1 MNHAEVY
8 SQAISQDILDL
19 PPFFLDHLAL
29 VKLPAYQDS
38 KVVPT
43 ADGYPVILFSHG
55 WTGFNAQNTGQALQ
69 LASHG
74 YIVVGVQHTY
84 GAVVT
89 VFEDGTVAKYNPA
102 ALPRGAPDAIYGPAA
117 DKLANQWAGDI
128 GYALDFMTEQNDN
141 SNSRFFNTMNLSH
154 VGVYGHS
161 TGGGAAIQFCG
172 TDDRCK
178 AVLGQDPFLR
188 PVSDEILEHGVSQP
202 AFFMFSQ
209 RWNDDLNSL
218 NNRQFK
224 PFLGS
229 SKAALGA
236 VYIDGTAHYDFSD
249 LPLLSPLAPKLG
261 LKGPIDG
268 KRVIAIVDN
277 YLLSFFDSTLK
288 GEASTLFQGPN
299 LYPEVKQKN

>member
-1 MNHAEVY
+1 
-8 SQAISQDILDL
+8 
-19 PPFFLDHLAL
+19 
-29 VKLPAYQDS
+29 
-38 KVVPT
+38 
-43 ADGYPVILFSHG
+43 
-55 WTGFNAQNTGQALQ
+55 
-69 LASHG
+69 
-74 YIVVGVQHTY
+74 
-84 GAVVT
+84 
-89 VFEDGTVAKYNPA
+89 
-102 ALPRGAPDAIYGPAA
+102 
-117 DKLANQWAGDI
+117 
-128 GYALDFMTEQNDN
+128 
-141 SNSRFFNTMNLSH
+141 
-154 VGVYGHS
+154 
-161 TGGGAAIQFCG
+161 
-172 TDDRCK
+172 
-178 AVLGQDPFLR
+178 
-188 PVSDEILEHGVSQP
+188 
-202 AFFMFSQ
+202 MFSQ